1 MNSYLILIVIVL
13 ASGFASLAGCVPKD
27 DSEAVQQLATTVAS
41 VSEKAVEEQSRLNL
55 RVADATD
62 SLVKADSEART
73 AMIQAHEHIQLKL
86 QAERASLDQRR
97 QDLDSLKDRVEGERL
112 RTPVIAESIQ
122 SVGGVF
128 ACLCP
133 LLLAAYILYSMNL
146 IIESD
151 QERIV
156 NQFLIEELTSDS
168 PVLLPAAA
176 PSNLLEDQQQL
187 HLLATLNPESDEEPP
202 F

>member
-1 MNSYLILIVIVL
+1 MNSYLILIVTVL
-13 ASGFASLAGCVPKD
+13 ASGFASLAGCVPED

-97 QDLDSLKDRVEGERL
+97 QDLDSLKDQVEGERL

-122 SVGGVF
+122 SVGGMF

-146 IIESD
+146 TIETD

-156 NQFLIEELTSDS
+156 NQFLIQELTSDS
-168 PVLLPAAA
+168 PTLLPAVA
-176 PSNLLEDQQQL
+176 PSSLLEDQQQQ
-187 HLLATLNPESDEEPP
+187 HLLATLDPESDEEPP

>member
-1 MNSYLILIVIVL
+1 
-13 ASGFASLAGCVPKD
+13 
-27 DSEAVQQLATTVAS
+27 
-41 VSEKAVEEQSRLNL
+41 
-55 RVADATD
+55 
-62 SLVKADSEART
+62 
-73 AMIQAHEHIQLKL
+73 MIQAHEHIQLKL

-97 QDLDSLKDRVEGERL
+97 QDLDSLKDQVEGERL

-122 SVGGVF
+122 SVGGMF

-146 IIESD
+146 TIETD

-156 NQFLIEELTSDS
+156 NQFLIQELTSDS
-168 PVLLPAAA
+168 PTLLPAVA
-176 PSNLLEDQQQL
+176 PSSLLEDQQQQ
-187 HLLATLNPESDEEPP
+187 HLLATLDPESDEEPP